1 MSSHRDLSAVC
12 AVSPSRPVHR
22 LCCITIPTCPPSVL
36 YHHPDLSA
44 VCAVSQSSRCASSCH
59 RGAVSRLLSCADA
72 LHRAP
77 QELKEVG
84 KDFYSQMT
92 TDSHYVGEDYDV
104 FGAWLGADKET
115 ED

>member
-1 MSSHRDLSAVC
+1 MSFHPDLSTIC
-12 AVSPSRPVHR
+12 AVSPSRPVRRLLCHR
-22 LCCITIPTCPPSVL
+22 ADLAASPST
-36 YHHPDLSA
+36 
-44 VCAVSQSSRCASSCH
+44 RCASSCH
-59 RGAVSRLLSCADA
+59 RGAVSRVMSCADA
-72 LHRAP
+72 LYCAP